1 MSIKLDIGC
10 LKGFVSSDEIKAM
23 APAVAAAHQGLHQKT
38 GAGSDFLGW
47 VDLPSRTPDA
57 LVAELTALAKEVAG
71 HSQALISVGIGGS
84 YLGIRST
91 LDFLGLGGMEFP
103 SPSRGGVRGGGIPV
117 HYAGHNMSTADMARI
132 VKLIASQDVTVVV
145 ISKSGT
151 TTEPAVAFRIIDE
164 AMRKKYSGAELTK
177 RIICVTDAK
186 KGALRQIADKAGYR
200 SYIIP
205 DDVGGRFSVL
215 TPVGLVP
222 LALAGVD
229 IKAFVEGFRA
239 GAKEYANT
247 DLAANICY
255 QYAAIRNI
263 LYRKGKV
270 IEMMASFYPNVQYVA
285 EWWKQLYGESEGK
298 GGKGIFPAS
307 TILSTDLHSMG
318 QMMQDGIRNIFE
330 TFVMI
335 DQVADKIMI
344 PSQAEDTDKF
354 NCVAGKDLDWV
365 NKQAYKAT
373 ADAHHEGGVPNMA
386 IMLNQADAFH
396 LGQLY
401 YFFEKG
407 VGISGYILGVNP
419 FDQPGVEAY
428 KKKMFALLGKK

>member
-1 MSIKLDIGC
+1 MGIKLSTGY
-10 LKGFVSSDEIKAM
+10 LKDFVSEQELSAM
-23 APAVAAAHQGLHQKT
+23 APAVAQAHEDLHQKT
-38 GAGSDFLGW
+38 GAGHDFLGW
-47 VDLPSRTPDA
+47 VDLPSKTPDA
-57 LVAELTALAKEVAG
+57 LVAELTALAKDVQA
-71 HSQALISVGIGGS
+71 HSQAIISIGIGGS

-91 LDFLGLGGMEFP
+91 LDFLGGDLK
-103 SPSRGGVRGGGIPV
+103 IPV
-117 HYAGHNMSTADMARI
+117 HYAGHNMATCDMVKL
-132 VKLIASQDVTVVV
+132 VKLIREKDVTVVV
-145 ISKSGT
+145 ISKSGA

-164 AMRKKYSGAELTK
+164 AMKKKYPAPELK
-177 RIICVTDAK
+177 RRIICVTDEK

-229 IKAFVEGFRA
+229 IKAFVDGFRA
-239 GAKEYANT
+239 GEKEYANP
-247 DLAANICY
+247 DLQQNTCY
-255 QYAAIRNI
+255 QYAAIRNV
-263 LYRKGKV
+263 LYRKGKA

-318 QMMQDGIRNIFE
+318 QMMQDGMRNIFE
-330 TFVMI
+330 TFIMI
-335 DQVADKIMI
+335 DAVADALMI
-344 PSQAEDTDKF
+344 PSDPQDTDKF

-373 ADAHHEGGVPNMA
+373 ADAHYEGGVPNLT
-386 IMLNQADAFH
+386 ITLDKADAFH
-396 LGQLY
+396 IGQLY

>member
-1 MSIKLDIGC
+1 MGIKLNIEY
-10 LKGFVSSDEIKAM
+10 LKNAVSDAELKAM
-23 APAVAAAHQGLHQKT
+23 APAVMKAHQDLHDKT
-38 GAGSDFLGW
+38 GAGNDFLGW
-47 VDLPSRTPDA
+47 VDLPSRTSDV
-57 LVAELTALAKEVAG
+57 LVEELTALGKEVAG
-71 HSQALISVGIGGS
+71 HSEAIISIGIGGS

-91 LDFLGLGGMEFP
+91 LEFLGGAPTL
-103 SPSRGGVRGGGIPV
+103 PV
-117 HYAGHNMSTADMARI
+117 YYAGHNMATADI
-132 VKLIASQDVTVVV
+132 VKVLDLIRTKHVTVVV

-151 TTEPAVAFRIIDE
+151 TTEPAVAFRLIDA
-164 AMRKKYSGAELTK
+164 AMQKKYSGAELKK
-177 RIICVTDAK
+177 RIICVTDEK

-200 SYIIP
+200 SYVIP

-229 IKAFVEGFRA
+229 IKAFVDGFRA
-239 GAKEYANT
+239 GEKEYANA
-247 DLAANICY
+247 DISKNICY
-255 QYAAIRNI
+255 QYAAIRNV
-263 LYRKGKV
+263 LYTKGKV
-270 IEMMASFYPNVQYVA
+270 IEMMASFYPNVQYVT

-318 QMMQDGIRNIFE
+318 QMMQDGIRNMFE

-335 DQVADKIMI
+335 DKVADEVII
-344 PSQAEDTDKF
+344 PTQAEDTDKF

-373 ADAHHEGGVPNMA
+373 ADAHYEGGVPNMV
-386 IMLNQADAFH
+386 ITLDKADAFH
-396 LGQLY
+396 IGQLY

>member
-1 MSIKLDIGC
+1 MSIKLNTEY
-10 LKGFVSSDEIKAM
+10 LKNFVSEAELKAM
-23 APAVAAAHQGLHQKT
+23 GPAVTKAHHDLHGKT
-38 GAGSDFLGW
+38 GAGNEFLGW
-47 VDLPSRTPDA
+47 VDLPSKTPDA

-71 HSQALISVGIGGS
+71 HSEAIISIGIGGS

-91 LDFLGLGGMEFP
+91 LEFLGGAPRL
-103 SPSRGGVRGGGIPV
+103 PV
-117 HYAGHNMSTADMARI
+117 HYAGHNMSTADI
-132 VKLIASQDVTVVV
+132 VKVLDFIQKKDVTVVV

-151 TTEPAVAFRIIDE
+151 TTEPAVAFRLIDE
-164 AMRKKYSGAELTK
+164 AMQKKYKGAELKK

-229 IKAFVEGFRA
+229 IKAFVDGFRA
-239 GAKEYANT
+239 GEKEYANA
-247 DLAANICY
+247 DLLQNIAY
-255 QYAAIRNI
+255 QYAAIRNV
-263 LYRKGKV
+263 LYKKGKA

-318 QMMQDGIRNIFE
+318 QMMQDGVRNVFE
-330 TFVMI
+330 TFIMI
-335 DQVADKIMI
+335 DKVADKVLI

-373 ADAHHEGGVPNMA
+373 ADAHYEGGVPNMV
-386 IMLNQADAFH
+386 ITLDKADAFH
-396 LGQLY
+396 IGQLY
-401 YFFEKG
+401 YFFEKAVG
-407 VGISGYILGVNP
+407 VSGYILGVNP

-428 KKKMFALLGKK
+428 KKKMFMLLGKK

>member
-1 MSIKLDIGC
+1 MGITLNTEYLKCFVDDKEIIG
-10 LKGFVSSDEIKAM
+10 LSSAVEKA
-23 APAVAAAHQGLHQKT
+23 HRDLHQKT
-38 GAGSDFLGW
+38 GAGHDYVGW

-57 LVAELTALAKEVAG
+57 LVSELMEVARCLKD
-71 HSQALISVGIGGS
+71 HAEAIISIGIGGS

-91 LDFLGLGGMEFP
+91 LEFLGGEP
-103 SPSRGGVRGGGIPV
+103 SVPL
-117 HYAGHNMSTADMARI
+117 HYAGHNLSTMDMARI
-132 VKLIASQDVTVVV
+132 VKLIEQKSVAVVV
-145 ISKSGT
+145 ISKSGA
-151 TTEPAVAFRIIDE
+151 TTEPALALRIVDG
-164 AMRKKYSGAELTK
+164 AMRKKYSAAEMKK
-177 RIICVTDAK
+177 RVICVTDEK
-186 KGALRQIADKAGYR
+186 KGALRQIADKEGYR
-200 SYIIP
+200 SYVIP

-229 IKAFVEGFRA
+229 IRAFVDGFRA
-239 GAKEYANT
+239 GEKEYDNP
-247 DLAANICY
+247 DVMSNSCY
-255 QYAAIRNI
+255 RYAAIRNV
-263 LYRKGKV
+263 LNRKGKD
-270 IEMMASFYPNVQYVA
+270 IEMLASFYPNVQYVA
-285 EWWKQLYGESEGK
+285 EWWKQLFGESEGK
-298 GGKGIFPAS
+298 NGKGLFPAS

-318 QMMQDGIRNIFE
+318 QLMQDGKRNIFE
-330 TFVMI
+330 TFLMI
-335 DQVADKIMI
+335 DKVDDRIEV

-373 ADAHHEGGVPNMA
+373 ASAHYEGGIPNMC
-386 IMLNQADAFH
+386 ITLERADAFH

-401 YFFEKG
+401 YFFEKA

>member
-1 MSIKLDIGC
+1 MGIKLNTEY
-10 LKGFVSSDEIKAM
+10 LKNYVSDVEMNAM
-23 APAVAAAHQGLHQKT
+23 AGAIAQAHKDLHQKT
-38 GAGSDFLGW
+38 GAGNDFLGW
-47 VDLPSRTPDA
+47 VDLPSKTSDA
-57 LVAELTALAKEVAG
+57 LVAELTALAKEVQA
-71 HSQALISVGIGGS
+71 HSQAIISIGIGGS

-91 LDFLGLGGMEFP
+91 LDFLGGEP
-103 SPSRGGVRGGGIPV
+103 KVPV
-117 HYAGHNMSTADMARI
+117 YYAGHNMATADI
-132 VKLIASQDVTVVV
+132 VKLVKLIEKKDVTVVV

-164 AMRKKYSGAELTK
+164 AMRKKYSGAELKK
-177 RIICVTDAK
+177 RIICVTDEK
-186 KGALRQIADKAGYR
+186 KGALRQIVDKNGYR

-229 IKAFVEGFRA
+229 IKAFVDGFRA
-239 GAKEYANT
+239 GEKEYANT
-247 DLAANICY
+247 DLKQNICY
-255 QYAAIRNI
+255 QYAAIRNV

-270 IEMMASFYPNVQYVA
+270 IEMMASFYPNVQYVT

-318 QMMQDGIRNIFE
+318 QMMQDGIRNMFE

-335 DQVADKIMI
+335 DKVADSVLI
-344 PSQAEDTDKF
+344 PTDPQDTDKF
-354 NCVAGKDLDWV
+354 NCIAGKDLDWV

-373 ADAHHEGGVPNMA
+373 ADAHYEGGVPNLT
-386 IMLNQADAFH
+386 ITLDKADAFH
-396 LGQLY
+396 IGQLY

>member
-1 MSIKLDIGC
+1 MGIKLNTEY
-10 LKGFVSSDEIKAM
+10 LKNFVSDAELKAM
-23 APAVAAAHQGLHQKT
+23 APLVAKAHQDLHQKT
-38 GAGSDFLGW
+38 GAGNDFLGW

-57 LVAELTALAKEVAG
+57 LVAELTALAKEVAA
-71 HSQALISVGIGGS
+71 HSDAIISIGIGGS

-91 LDFLGLGGMEFP
+91 LEFLGGTPAL
-103 SPSRGGVRGGGIPV
+103 PV
-117 HYAGHNMSTADMARI
+117 HYAGHNMSTADMVRI
-132 VKLIASQDVTVVV
+132 LELINSKHVTVVV

-151 TTEPAVAFRIIDE
+151 TTEPAVAFRLIDE
-164 AMRKKYSGAELTK
+164 AMQKKYSGAELKK

-200 SYIIP
+200 SYVIP

-229 IKAFVEGFRA
+229 IKAFVDGFRA
-239 GAKEYANT
+239 GEKEYADT
-247 DLAANICY
+247 DLSRNPCY
-255 QYAAIRNI
+255 QYAAIRNV
-263 LYRKGKV
+263 LYKKGKV
-270 IEMMASFYPNVQYVA
+270 IEMMASFYPNVQYVT

-298 GGKGIFPAS
+298 GGQGIFPAS

-318 QMMQDGIRNIFE
+318 QMMQDGIRNMFE

-335 DQVADKIMI
+335 DTVADKVLI

-373 ADAHHEGGVPNMA
+373 ADAHYEGGVPNMV
-386 IMLNQADAFH
+386 LTLDRADAFH
-396 LGQLY
+396 IGQLY

-407 VGISGYILGVNP
+407 VGVSGYILGVNP

-428 KKKMFALLGKK
+428 KKKMFVLLGKG

>member
-1 MSIKLDIGC
+1 MSIKLNTGY
-10 LKGFVSSDEIKAM
+10 LKNFVSEAELKVM
-23 APAVAAAHQGLHQKT
+23 GPAVTKAHHDLHNKT
-38 GAGSDFLGW
+38 GAGNDFLGW

-71 HSQALISVGIGGS
+71 HSEAIISIGIGGS

-91 LDFLGLGGMEFP
+91 LEFLGGSTL
-103 SPSRGGVRGGGIPV
+103 PV
-117 HYAGHNMSTADMARI
+117 HYAGHNMATADI
-132 VKLIASQDVTVVV
+132 VKILDLIQKKNVTVVV

-151 TTEPAVAFRIIDE
+151 TTEPAVAFRLIDE
-164 AMRKKYSGAELTK
+164 AMQKKYSGAELKK
-177 RIICVTDAK
+177 RIICVTDEK

-200 SYIIP
+200 SYVIP
-205 DDVGGRFSVL
+205 DDVGGRFSIL

-222 LALAGVD
+222 LALAGVN
-229 IKAFVEGFRA
+229 IKSFVDGFRA
-239 GAKEYANT
+239 GEKEYADT
-247 DLAANICY
+247 DLSQNICY
-255 QYAAIRNI
+255 QYAAIRNV
-263 LYRKGKV
+263 LYTKGKV
-270 IEMMASFYPNVQYVA
+270 IEMMASFYPNVQYVT

-318 QMMQDGIRNIFE
+318 QMMQDGIRNMFE

-335 DQVADKIMI
+335 EKVADKVII
-344 PSQAEDTDKF
+344 PVQAEDTDKF

-373 ADAHHEGGVPNMA
+373 ADAHYEGGVPNMV
-386 IMLNQADAFH
+386 ITLDQADAFH
-396 LGQLY
+396 IGQLY

-428 KKKMFALLGKK
+428 KKKMFVLLGKK

>member
-1 MSIKLDIGC
+1 MGITLNTDR
-10 LKGFVSSDEIKAM
+10 LKGFVSDDDIRAL
-23 APAVAAAHQGLHQKT
+23 APAVAKAHKDLHGKT
-38 GAGSDFLGW
+38 GPGSEFTGW
-47 VDLPSRTPDA
+47 VDLPTRTSDK
-57 LVAELTALAKEVAG
+57 LIKELLEVARCARE
-71 HSQALISVGIGGS
+71 HAQAVISIGIGGS

-91 LDFLGLGGMEFP
+91 IEFLGTDPEL
-103 SPSRGGVRGGGIPV
+103 PV
-117 HYAGHNMSTADMARI
+117 HYAGHNMSVSEMAKVLR
-132 VKLIASQDVTVVV
+132 LIDERDVAVVV

-151 TTEPAVAFRIIDE
+151 TTEPALAFRIVYE
-164 AMRKKYSGAELTK
+164 ALRKKYSAEELK
-177 RIICVTDAK
+177 QRIICVTDAK
-186 KGALRQIADKAGYR
+186 KGALRQIADKGGYR

-229 IKAFVEGFRA
+229 ILAFVDGFRA
-239 GAKEYANT
+239 GEKEYAQEPVGRNC
-247 DLAANICY
+247 CY
-255 QYAAIRNI
+255 MYAAARNV
-263 LYRKGKV
+263 LYRRGKV
-270 IEMMASFYPNVQYVA
+270 IEMLASFYPNVQYVA

-298 GGKGIFPAS
+298 GGQGIFPAS

-318 QMMQDGIRNIFE
+318 QLMQDGMRNIFE

-335 DQVADKIMI
+335 DKADDNILV
-344 PSQAEDTDKF
+344 PSQAEDMDKF

-365 NKQAYKAT
+365 NKQAYTAT
-373 ADAHHEGGVPNMA
+373 ASAHYEGGVPNMT
-386 IMLNQADAFH
+386 ITLERADAFH

-401 YFFEKG
+401 YFFEKA
-407 VGISGYILGVNP
+407 VGISGYVLGVNP

>member
-1 MSIKLDIGC
+1 MGIRLNKEY
-10 LKGFVSSDEIKAM
+10 LKNFVSEAELNALSG
-23 APAVAAAHQGLHQKT
+23 AVLKAHQDLHQKT
-38 GAGSDFLGW
+38 GAGNDFAGW

-57 LVAELTALAKEVAG
+57 LVAELTALAKEVQA
-71 HSQALISVGIGGS
+71 HSRAVISIGIGGS

-91 LDFLGLGGMEFP
+91 LEFLGVESGL
-103 SPSRGGVRGGGIPV
+103 PV
-117 HYAGHNMSTADMARI
+117 HYAGHNMATSDMVKL
-132 VKLIASQDVTVVV
+132 VKLIETTDVTVVV

-151 TTEPAVAFRIIDE
+151 TTEPAVAFRILDE
-164 AMRKKYSGAELTK
+164 AMKKKYSAAELKK
-177 RIICVTDAK
+177 RIICVTDEK
-186 KGALRQIADKAGYR
+186 KGALRQIVDKAGYR
-200 SYIIP
+200 SYVIP

-229 IKAFVEGFRA
+229 IRAFVDGFRA
-239 GAKEYANT
+239 GEKEYADT
-247 DLAANICY
+247 DLQQNICY
-255 QYAAIRNI
+255 QYAAIRNV

-298 GGKGIFPAS
+298 GGQGIFPAS

-335 DQVADKIMI
+335 DKVADTVLI
-344 PSQAEDTDKF
+344 PSLKDDTDKF
-354 NCVAGKDLDWV
+354 NCIAGKDLDWV

-373 ADAHHEGGVPNMA
+373 ADAHYEGGVPNLT
-386 IMLNQADAFH
+386 ITLDKADAFH

-428 KKKMFALLGKK
+428 KKKMFALLGKN

>member
-1 MSIKLDIGC
+1 MSIKLNTGY
-10 LKGFVSSDEIKAM
+10 LKNFVSDAELKAM
-23 APAVAAAHQGLHQKT
+23 GASVARAHQDLHQKT
-38 GAGSDFLGW
+38 GAGNDFLGW
-47 VDLPSRTPDA
+47 VDLPSKTPDA
-57 LVAELTALAKEVAG
+57 LVAELTELAREVAA
-71 HSQALISVGIGGS
+71 HSEAVISIGIGGS

-91 LDFLGLGGMEFP
+91 LEFLGGAP
-103 SPSRGGVRGGGIPV
+103 KVPV
-117 HYAGHNMSTADMARI
+117 HYAGHNMATADI
-132 VKLIASQDVTVVV
+132 VKVLELIRNKNVTVVV

-151 TTEPAVAFRIIDE
+151 TTEPAVAFRLIDE
-164 AMRKKYSGAELTK
+164 AMRKKYSGDELKK

-200 SYIIP
+200 SYVIP

-229 IKAFVEGFRA
+229 IKAFVDGFRA
-239 GAKEYANT
+239 GEKEYANA
-247 DLAANICY
+247 DLSANICY
-255 QYAAIRNI
+255 QYAAIRNV
-263 LYRKGKV
+263 LYGKGKV

-318 QMMQDGIRNIFE
+318 QMMQDGIRNMFE
-330 TFVMI
+330 TFIMI
-335 DQVADKIMI
+335 DKVADEVII

-373 ADAHHEGGVPNMA
+373 ADAHYEGGVPNMV
-386 IMLNQADAFH
+386 ITLDKADAFH
-396 LGQLY
+396 IGQLY
-401 YFFEKG
+401 YFFEKAVG
-407 VGISGYILGVNP
+407 VSGYILGVNP

-428 KKKMFALLGKK
+428 KKKMFVLLGKK